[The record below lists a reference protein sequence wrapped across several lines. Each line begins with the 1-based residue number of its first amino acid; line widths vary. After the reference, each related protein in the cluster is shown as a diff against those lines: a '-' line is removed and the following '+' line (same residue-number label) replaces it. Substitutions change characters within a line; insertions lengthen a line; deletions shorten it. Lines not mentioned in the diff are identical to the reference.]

1 LARDNAAAIG
11 RRSSDQW
18 SVNPVHHKQAVDLQS
33 CINDLISIQVL
44 PAIWSGQ
51 QSYDIVG
58 ILLEAVVRILD
69 LDFAYACVR
78 DSLVDSS
85 IELIRLPQCRAPPIS
100 AEQFRRDLRDCLGG
114 ELPIMPV
121 AISNPLGQGV
131 VTIAPFHFGVHDEL
145 GVALAA
151 SQRSDFPTKNEMLL
165 LRVAGNA
172 AAIGMQEARV
182 LNAHRRA
189 ADELERRVAERTAQ
203 LSAANEE
210 LSREIVE
217 RKRAEDAALVLT
229 DALAFELSTVTR
241 LHELTTR
248 LAGNTELQPILEAIL
263 DAAIGLHNAD
273 FGLVQLCNTETGG
286 LEVVAQLGFG
296 NEFLEYVR
304 DMRDDTS
311 ACGMALQRQ
320 ACVVIEDVETD
331 PAFAPHR
338 AIAAAA
344 GFRAVQSTPFR
355 DRSNK
360 PLGIISTHFRR
371 PHRPTEHD
379 LRLTDLFARHAAAMI
394 ESKRAEDKR
403 RNLAS
408 LVEASPD
415 FIGIASL
422 EGEVQFVNPQGR
434 QLLGLEGDFGANIFE
449 FVVEA
454 DREKL
459 AKQALPAVT
468 RDGHWDGEIRF
479 RHFKTGHA
487 IPMQQRIFFISDA
500 ATGRRIALATV
511 SRDVSESKRTE
522 QARQESELRWRAV
535 YEDSAVG
542 IWLTDA
548 AGRFVAVN
556 RALQDMLGYTE
567 VELQK
572 LSLNDITPEEDWDGA
587 QARID
592 QLRERS
598 IPEYHAQQ
606 RYYRKDGCIIW
617 GNTSAAL
624 IPSVDDAPD
633 LLVEIIEDIS
643 ARKQTEG
650 ALAQAQA
657 DLARVTRV
665 TLMGEL
671 AASIAHEVN
680 QPLAAVVA
688 NASACRR
695 WLAAAPPNTA
705 EASDAADRIIRDAV
719 RASDVISRIR
729 GFLRRGDL
737 HKVPLDLDEVIHEV
751 IGFVQDKVN
760 TQLIELH
767 VEIMPGTPRVFADRI
782 QLQQV
787 VLNLMLNA
795 IEAMEKVA
803 QPRVLRLAVG
813 SHGDNAVRIA
823 VSDSGPGIAAAHR
836 QIIFDAFFSTKTDG
850 IGMGLAISRSIIEA
864 NQGRLWATK
873 NAGRGETFQFVLP
886 TSAPG
891 HP

>member
-1 LARDNAAAIG
+1 MR
-11 RRSSDQW
+11 
-18 SVNPVHHKQAVDLQS
+18 HKQAVDLQS
-33 CINDLISIQVL
+33 RINDLIGIQAL

-51 QSYDIVG
+51 QSSDIVG

-85 IELIRLPQCRAPPIS
+85 FELIRLRQCRAPPIS
-100 AEQFRRDLRDCLGG
+100 ADQFRRDLRDGLGG
-114 ELPIMPV
+114 ELPITPV

-131 VTIAPFHFGVHDEL
+131 VKIAPFHFGVHDEL

-151 SQRSDFPTKNEMLL
+151 SQRSDFPTKDEMLL

-172 AAIGMQEARV
+172 AAIGIQEARV

-203 LSAANEE
+203 LTAANEE

-217 RKRAEDAALVLT
+217 RKRAEDAALVLK
-229 DALAFELSTVTR
+229 DALAFELSTMTR

-248 LAGNTELQPILEAIL
+248 LAGNTELQQILEEVL

-273 FGLVQLCNTETGG
+273 FGLIQLCNPKTGG
-286 LEVVAQLGFG
+286 LEVVAQRGFG
-296 NEFLEYVR
+296 KEFLEYFR
-304 DMRDDTS
+304 DMRYDTS
-311 ACGMALQRQ
+311 ACGMTLQRQ

-331 PAFAPHR
+331 PGFAPHR
-338 AIAAAA
+338 AMAAAA

-355 DRSNK
+355 NRSNK

-371 PHRPTEHD
+371 PHRATEHD
-379 LRLTDLFARHAAAMI
+379 LRLTDLFARHAAATI
-394 ESKRAEDKR
+394 ESKLAEDECRK
-403 RNLAS
+403 LAS

-434 QLLGLEGDFGANIFE
+434 KLLGLEGDFGANIFE

-454 DREKL
+454 EREKL
-459 AKQALPAVT
+459 AKQVLPAVT

-500 ATGRRIALATV
+500 ATGRRIALATI

-522 QARQESELRWRAV
+522 KARQESELRWRAV
-535 YEDSAVG
+535 YENSAVG
-542 IWLTDA
+542 ISLTDA
-548 AGRFVAVN
+548 AGRFVAAN

-572 LSLNDITPEEDWDGA
+572 LTLDDITPEEDWDAA
-587 QARID
+587 QARND

-624 IPSVDDAPD
+624 IPGVDDAPN

-643 ARKQTEG
+643 ARKQTES

-695 WLAAAPPNTA
+695 WLAVAPPNTA

-719 RASDVISRIR
+719 RASYVISRIR
-729 GFLRRGDL
+729 GFLRRGEL
-737 HKVPLDLDEVIHEV
+737 HKVPLDLDEVIQEM

-782 QLQQV
+782 ELQQV

-795 IEAMEKVA
+795 IEAMEQVA

-813 SHGDNAVRIA
+813 SHGENAVRIA

-836 QIIFDAFFSTKTDG
+836 KKVFDAFFSTKTDG

-873 NAGRGETFQFVLP
+873 NAGRGETFHFVLP
-886 TSAPG
+886 TAAPG

>member
-1 LARDNAAAIG
+1 MR
-11 RRSSDQW
+11 
-18 SVNPVHHKQAVDLQS
+18 HKQAVDLQS
-33 CINDLISIQVL
+33 RINDLIGIQAL

-51 QSYDIVG
+51 QSSDIVG

-85 IELIRLPQCRAPPIS
+85 FELIRLRQCRAPPIS
-100 AEQFRRDLRDCLGG
+100 ADQFRRDLRDGLGG
-114 ELPIMPV
+114 ELPITPV

-131 VTIAPFHFGVHDEL
+131 VKIAPFHFGVHDEL

-151 SQRSDFPTKNEMLL
+151 SQRSDFPTKDEMLL

-172 AAIGMQEARV
+172 AAIGIQEARV

-203 LSAANEE
+203 LTAANEE

-217 RKRAEDAALVLT
+217 RKRAEDAALVLK
-229 DALAFELSTVTR
+229 DALAFELSTMTR

-248 LAGNTELQPILEAIL
+248 LAGNTELQRILEEVL

-273 FGLVQLCNTETGG
+273 FGLIQLCNPKTGG
-286 LEVVAQLGFG
+286 LEVVAQRGFG
-296 NEFLEYVR
+296 KEFLEYFR
-304 DMRDDTS
+304 DMRYDTS
-311 ACGMALQRQ
+311 ACGMTLQRQ

-331 PAFAPHR
+331 PGFAPHR
-338 AIAAAA
+338 AMAAAA

-355 DRSNK
+355 NRSNK

-371 PHRPTEHD
+371 PHRATEHD
-379 LRLTDLFARHAAAMI
+379 LRLTDLFARHAAATI
-394 ESKRAEDKR
+394 ESKLAEDECRK
-403 RNLAS
+403 LAS

-434 QLLGLEGDFGANIFE
+434 KLLGLEGDFGANIFE

-454 DREKL
+454 EREKL
-459 AKQALPAVT
+459 AKQVLPAVT

-500 ATGRRIALATV
+500 ATGRRIALATI

-522 QARQESELRWRAV
+522 KARQESELRWRAV
-535 YEDSAVG
+535 YENSAVG
-542 IWLTDA
+542 ISLTDA
-548 AGRFVAVN
+548 AGRFVAAN

-572 LSLNDITPEEDWDGA
+572 LTLDDITPEEDWDAA
-587 QARID
+587 QARND

-624 IPSVDDAPD
+624 IPGVDDAPN

-643 ARKQTEG
+643 ARKQTES

-695 WLAAAPPNTA
+695 WLAVAPPNTA

-719 RASDVISRIR
+719 RASYVISRIR
-729 GFLRRGDL
+729 GFLRRGEL
-737 HKVPLDLDEVIHEV
+737 HKVPLDLDEVIQEM

-782 QLQQV
+782 ELQQV

-795 IEAMEKVA
+795 IEAMEQVA

-813 SHGDNAVRIA
+813 SHGENAVRIA

-836 QIIFDAFFSTKTDG
+836 KKVFDAFFSTKTDG

-873 NAGRGETFQFVLP
+873 NAGRGETFHFVLP
-886 TSAPG
+886 TAAPG

>member
-1 LARDNAAAIG
+1 
-11 RRSSDQW
+11 
-18 SVNPVHHKQAVDLQS
+18 
-33 CINDLISIQVL
+33 
-44 PAIWSGQ
+44 
-51 QSYDIVG
+51 
-58 ILLEAVVRILD
+58 
-69 LDFAYACVR
+69 
-78 DSLVDSS
+78 
-85 IELIRLPQCRAPPIS
+85 
-100 AEQFRRDLRDCLGG
+100 
-114 ELPIMPV
+114 
-121 AISNPLGQGV
+121 
-131 VTIAPFHFGVHDEL
+131 L

-151 SQRSDFPTKNEMLL
+151 SQRSDFPTKDEMLL

-172 AAIGMQEARV
+172 AAIGIQEARV

-203 LSAANEE
+203 LTAANEE

-217 RKRAEDAALVLT
+217 RKRAGDAALVLK
-229 DALAFELSTVTR
+229 DALAFELSTMTR

-248 LAGNTELQPILEAIL
+248 LAGNTELQQILEEVL
-263 DAAIGLHNAD
+263 DAAISLHNAD
-273 FGLVQLCNTETGG
+273 FGLIQLCNPKTGA
-286 LEVVAQLGFG
+286 LEVAAQRGFG
-296 NEFLEYVR
+296 KEFLEYFR
-304 DMRDDTS
+304 DMRYDTS
-311 ACGMALQRQ
+311 ACGMTLQRE

-331 PAFAPHR
+331 PGFAPHR
-338 AIAAAA
+338 AMAAAA

-355 DRSNK
+355 NRSNK

-379 LRLTDLFARHAAAMI
+379 LRLTDLFARHAAATI
-394 ESKRAEDKR
+394 ESKLAEDECRK
-403 RNLAS
+403 LAS

-415 FIGIASL
+415 FIGITSL

-434 QLLGLEGDFGANIFE
+434 KLLGLEGDFGANIFE

-454 DREKL
+454 EREKL
-459 AKQALPAVT
+459 AKQVLPAVT

-479 RHFKTGHA
+479 RHFKTGYA

-500 ATGRRIALATV
+500 ATGRRIALATI

-522 QARQESELRWRAV
+522 KARQESELRWRAV
-535 YEDSAVG
+535 YENSAVG
-542 IWLTDA
+542 ISLTDA
-548 AGRFVAVN
+548 AGHFVAAN

-572 LSLNDITPEEDWDGA
+572 LTLDDITPEEDWDAA
-587 QARID
+587 QARND

-624 IPSVDDAPD
+624 IPGVDDAPN

-643 ARKQTEG
+643 ARKQTES

-695 WLAAAPPNTA
+695 WLGVAPPNTA
-705 EASDAADRIIRDAV
+705 EASDAADRIIRDAM
-719 RASDVISRIR
+719 RASYVISRIR
-729 GFLRRGDL
+729 GFLRRGEL
-737 HKVPLDLDEVIHEV
+737 HKVPLDLDEVIQEM

-782 QLQQV
+782 ELQQV

-795 IEAMEKVA
+795 IEAMEQVA

-813 SHGDNAVRIA
+813 SHGENAVRIA

-836 QIIFDAFFSTKTDG
+836 KKVFDAFFSTKTDG

-873 NAGRGETFQFVLP
+873 NAGRGETFHFVLP
-886 TSAPG
+886 TAAPG

>member
-1 LARDNAAAIG
+1 
-11 RRSSDQW
+11 
-18 SVNPVHHKQAVDLQS
+18 VHHKQAVDLQS
-33 CINDLISIQVL
+33 RINDLISIQAL

-51 QSYDIVG
+51 QPYDIVG
-58 ILLEAVVRILD
+58 ILLDTVVRILD
-69 LDFAYACVR
+69 LDFAYARVG
-78 DSLVDSS
+78 DSQVDSS

-100 AEQFRRDLRDCLGG
+100 AEQFRRDLRDRFGG
-114 ELPIMPV
+114 ELPITPV
-121 AISNPLGQGV
+121 AISNLLGQGIV
-131 VTIAPFHFGVHDEL
+131 KIAPFNFGVHDEL
-145 GVALAA
+145 GVALAV
-151 SQRSDFPTKNEMLL
+151 SQRGDFPTKNELL
-165 LRVAGNA
+165 LLHAAGNA
-172 AAIGMQEARV
+172 ATIGMQEARM

-203 LSAANEE
+203 LTAANEE
-210 LSREIVE
+210 LSLEIVE
-217 RKRAEDAALVLT
+217 RKRAEDAALILK
-229 DALAFELSTVTR
+229 DALAFELSTMTR

-248 LAGNTELQPILEAIL
+248 LAGNTELQQILEEVL
-263 DAAIGLHNAD
+263 DAAISLHNAD
-273 FGLVQLCNTETGG
+273 FGLVQLYNPETGG
-286 LEVVAQLGFG
+286 LDVVAQRGFDQ
-296 NEFLEYVR
+296 ECLSCFCDV
-304 DMRDDTS
+304 RDDTS
-311 ACGMALQRQ
+311 GCGGALQRQ

-331 PAFAPHR
+331 PGFAPHR
-338 AIAAAA
+338 ALAAAA

-355 DRSNK
+355 DRSGK
-360 PLGIISTHFRR
+360 PLGIMSTYFRR

-379 LRLTDLFARHAAAMI
+379 LRLTDFFARHAATTI
-394 ESKRAEDKR
+394 ESKLAEDER
-403 RNLAS
+403 RKLAA

-434 QLLGLEGDFGANIFE
+434 KLLGLQGESGGNIFE
-449 FVVEA
+449 FVIEA

-459 AKQALPAVT
+459 AKEALPAVT
-468 RDGHWDGEIRF
+468 RVGYWDGEIRF
-479 RHFKTGHA
+479 RNFKTGHA

-511 SRDVSESKRTE
+511 SRDVSESKRAE

-535 YEDSAVG
+535 YENSAVG

-548 AGRFVAVN
+548 AGRFVVAN

-567 VELQK
+567 AELQK
-572 LSLNDITPEEDWDGA
+572 LTLNDITPEEDWEGA

-592 QLRERS
+592 QLRERI
-598 IPEYHAQQ
+598 IPDYHVQQ
-606 RYYRKDGCIIW
+606 RYYRKDGSIAW

-624 IPSVDDAPD
+624 IPSVDDAPN
-633 LLVEIIEDIS
+633 LLVEIVKDIS
-643 ARKQTEG
+643 SRKQTEG

-695 WLAAAPPNTA
+695 WLAAAPPNTS
-705 EASDAADRIIRDAV
+705 EACDAAERIVRDAG

-729 GFLRRGDL
+729 GFLRRGEL

-795 IEAMEKVA
+795 IEAMERA
-803 QPRVLRLAVG
+803 TQPRVLRLAAG
-813 SHGDNAVRIA
+813 SHGENEVRIA
-823 VSDSGPGIAAAHR
+823 ISDSGPGIAAAQR
-836 QIIFDAFFSTKTDG
+836 QRIFDAFFSTKPDG

-886 TSAPG
+886 TAALG

>member
-1 LARDNAAAIG
+1 MR
-11 RRSSDQW
+11 
-18 SVNPVHHKQAVDLQS
+18 HKQAVDLQS
-33 CINDLISIQVL
+33 RINDLIGIQAL

-51 QSYDIVG
+51 QSSDIVG

-85 IELIRLPQCRAPPIS
+85 FELIRLRQCRAPPIS
-100 AEQFRRDLRDCLGG
+100 ADQFRRDLRDGLGG
-114 ELPIMPV
+114 ELPITPV

-131 VTIAPFHFGVHDEL
+131 VKIAPFHFGVHDEL

-151 SQRSDFPTKNEMLL
+151 SQRSDFPTKDEMLL

-172 AAIGMQEARV
+172 AAIGIQEARV

-203 LSAANEE
+203 LTAANEE

-217 RKRAEDAALVLT
+217 RKRAEDAALVLK
-229 DALAFELSTVTR
+229 DALAFELSTMTR

-248 LAGNTELQPILEAIL
+248 LAGNTELQQILEEVL

-273 FGLVQLCNTETGG
+273 FGLIQLCNPKTGG
-286 LEVVAQLGFG
+286 LEVVAQRGFG
-296 NEFLEYVR
+296 KEFLEYFR

-311 ACGMALQRQ
+311 ACGMTLQRQ

-331 PAFAPHR
+331 PGFAPHR
-338 AIAAAA
+338 AMAAAA

-355 DRSNK
+355 NRSNK

-371 PHRPTEHD
+371 PHRATEHD
-379 LRLTDLFARHAAAMI
+379 LRLTDLFARHAAATI
-394 ESKRAEDKR
+394 ESKLAEDECRK
-403 RNLAS
+403 LAS

-434 QLLGLEGDFGANIFE
+434 KLLGLEGDFGANIFE

-454 DREKL
+454 EREKL
-459 AKQALPAVT
+459 AKQVLPAVT

-500 ATGRRIALATV
+500 ATGRRIALATI

-522 QARQESELRWRAV
+522 KARQESELRWRAV
-535 YEDSAVG
+535 YENSAVG
-542 IWLTDA
+542 ISLTDA
-548 AGRFVAVN
+548 AGRFVAAN

-572 LSLNDITPEEDWDGA
+572 LTLDDITPEEDWDAA
-587 QARID
+587 QARND

-624 IPSVDDAPD
+624 IPGVDDAPN

-643 ARKQTEG
+643 ARKQTES

-695 WLAAAPPNTA
+695 WLAVAPPNTA

-719 RASDVISRIR
+719 RASYVISRIR
-729 GFLRRGDL
+729 GFLRRGEL
-737 HKVPLDLDEVIHEV
+737 HKVPLDLDEVIQEM

-782 QLQQV
+782 ELQQV

-795 IEAMEKVA
+795 IEAMEQVA

-813 SHGDNAVRIA
+813 SHGENAVRIA

-836 QIIFDAFFSTKTDG
+836 KKVFDAFFSTKTDG

-873 NAGRGETFQFVLP
+873 NAGRGETFHFVLP
-886 TSAPG
+886 TAAPG

>member
-1 LARDNAAAIG
+1 
-11 RRSSDQW
+11 
-18 SVNPVHHKQAVDLQS
+18 
-33 CINDLISIQVL
+33 
-44 PAIWSGQ
+44 
-51 QSYDIVG
+51 
-58 ILLEAVVRILD
+58 
-69 LDFAYACVR
+69 
-78 DSLVDSS
+78 
-85 IELIRLPQCRAPPIS
+85 
-100 AEQFRRDLRDCLGG
+100 
-114 ELPIMPV
+114 
-121 AISNPLGQGV
+121 
-131 VTIAPFHFGVHDEL
+131 
-145 GVALAA
+145 
-151 SQRSDFPTKNEMLL
+151 
-165 LRVAGNA
+165 
-172 AAIGMQEARV
+172 
-182 LNAHRRA
+182 
-189 ADELERRVAERTAQ
+189 
-203 LSAANEE
+203 
-210 LSREIVE
+210 
-217 RKRAEDAALVLT
+217 LVLK
-229 DALAFELSTVTR
+229 DALASELSTMTR

-248 LAGNTELQPILEAIL
+248 SAGNTGLQQILEEVL
-263 DAAIGLHNAD
+263 DAAIDLHGAD
-273 FGLVQLCNTETGG
+273 FGLVQLCNTETGE
-286 LEVVAQLGFG
+286 LEVVAQRGFG
-296 NEFLEYVR
+296 EECLDYFRDVR
-304 DMRDDTS
+304 DDSS
-311 ACGMALQRQ
+311 AGRRALQRQ
-320 ACVVIEDVETD
+320 ECVVIEDVETD
-331 PAFAPHR
+331 PGFAPHR
-338 AIAAAA
+338 AIAAAV
-344 GFRAVQSTPFR
+344 GFRALQSTPFR
-355 DRSNK
+355 DRSGK
-360 PLGIISTHFRR
+360 PLGIISTYFRR

-379 LRLTDLFARHAAAMI
+379 LRLTDLFARHAAATI
-394 ESKRAEDKR
+394 ESKLAEDER
-403 RNLAS
+403 RKLAS

-434 QLLGLEGDFGANIFE
+434 QLLGLEGDFGADIFE
-449 FVVEA
+449 LVIEA

-459 AKQALPAVT
+459 AQQALPAVT

-479 RHFKTGHA
+479 RNLKTGHA
-487 IPMQQRIFFISDA
+487 IPMQQRIFFISDV

-511 SRDVSESKRTE
+511 GRDVSESKRIE

-535 YEDSAVG
+535 YENSAVG
-542 IWLTDA
+542 IRLTNA
-548 AGRFVAVN
+548 AGRCVAAN
-556 RALQDMLGYTE
+556 RALQNMLGYTE
-567 VELQK
+567 AELQK
-572 LSLNDITPEEDWDGA
+572 LSLSEITPEEDWEGA

-592 QLRERS
+592 QLCERS

-624 IPSVDDAPD
+624 IPSVDDAPN

-705 EASDAADRIIRDAV
+705 EAGDAAQRIVRDAA

-729 GFLRRGDL
+729 GFLRRGEL
-737 HKVPLDLDEVIHEV
+737 HKISVDLEEVIHEV
-751 IGFVQDKVN
+751 IGFVQDKLN

-767 VEIMPGTPRVFADRI
+767 VEIVPGTPRVFADRI

-803 QPRVLRLAVG
+803 QPRVLRLAAG
-813 SHGDNAVRIA
+813 GHGEDAVRLA
-823 VSDSGPGIAAAHR
+823 VSDSGPGIAAAQR
-836 QIIFDAFFSTKTDG
+836 QRIFDAFFSTKTDG

-873 NAGRGETFQFVLP
+873 NAGQGETFQFVLP
-886 TSAPG
+886 IAASG

>member
-1 LARDNAAAIG
+1 MC

-18 SVNPVHHKQAVDLQS
+18 SANPVHHKQAVDLQS
-33 CINDLISIQVL
+33 RINDLISIQAL

-51 QSYDIVG
+51 ESHDIVG
-58 ILLEAVVRILD
+58 ILLEALVRILD

-100 AEQFRRDLRDCLGG
+100 VEQFRRGLRDCLGDDW
-114 ELPIMPV
+114 PTMPV
-121 AISNPLGQGV
+121 AIPNPLGQGV
-131 VTIAPFHFGVHDEL
+131 VRIAPFHFGIDDEL
-145 GVALAA
+145 GVALAV
-151 SQRSDFPTKNEMLL
+151 SQRGDFPTKNEVLL
-165 LRVAGNA
+165 LRIAGSA
-172 AAIGMQEARV
+172 AAVGMQEARL

-203 LSAANEE
+203 LTAANEQ

-217 RKRAEDAALVLT
+217 RKRAEDAALVLK
-229 DALAFELSTVTR
+229 DALAIELST
-241 LHELTTR
+241 
-248 LAGNTELQPILEAIL
+248 
-263 DAAIGLHNAD
+263 
-273 FGLVQLCNTETGG
+273 
-286 LEVVAQLGFG
+286 
-296 NEFLEYVR
+296 
-304 DMRDDTS
+304 M
-311 ACGMALQRQ
+311 
-320 ACVVIEDVETD
+320 
-331 PAFAPHR
+331 
-338 AIAAAA
+338 
-344 GFRAVQSTPFR
+344 
-355 DRSNK
+355 
-360 PLGIISTHFRR
+360 
-371 PHRPTEHD
+371 
-379 LRLTDLFARHAAAMI
+379 
-394 ESKRAEDKR
+394 
-403 RNLAS
+403 
-408 LVEASPD
+408 
-415 FIGIASL
+415 
-422 EGEVQFVNPQGR
+422 
-434 QLLGLEGDFGANIFE
+434 
-449 FVVEA
+449 
-454 DREKL
+454 
-459 AKQALPAVT
+459 
-468 RDGHWDGEIRF
+468 
-479 RHFKTGHA
+479 
-487 IPMQQRIFFISDA
+487 
-500 ATGRRIALATV
+500 
-511 SRDVSESKRTE
+511 KRTE

-535 YEDSAVG
+535 YENSAVG

-548 AGRFVAVN
+548 AGRFVAAN
-556 RALQDMLGYTE
+556 RALQGMLGYTE

-592 QLRERS
+592 QLRERG

-606 RYYRKDGCIIW
+606 RYYRKDGGIIW

-624 IPSVDDAPD
+624 IPSVDDAPN

-705 EASDAADRIIRDAV
+705 EASDAADRIVRDAA

-729 GFLRRGDL
+729 GFLRRGEL

-751 IGFVQDKVN
+751 IGFVQDKVI

-767 VEIMPGTPRVFADRI
+767 VEITPGTPRVFADRI

-787 VLNLMLNA
+787 ILNLMLNA

-813 SHGDNAVRIA
+813 SHGENTVRVAVA
-823 VSDSGPGIAAAHR
+823 DSGPGIAAAQR
-836 QIIFDAFFSTKTDG
+836 QRIFDAFFSTKNDG
-850 IGMGLAISRSIIEA
+850 IGMGLAISRSIIEG

-886 TSAPG
+886 AAAAG

>member
-1 LARDNAAAIG
+1 MR
-11 RRSSDQW
+11 
-18 SVNPVHHKQAVDLQS
+18 HKQAVDLQS
-33 CINDLISIQVL
+33 RINDLISIQAL

-51 QSYDIVG
+51 QSSDIVG

-78 DSLVDSS
+78 DPLVDSS
-85 IELIRLPQCRAPPIS
+85 IELIRMRQCRAPPIS
-100 AEQFRRDLRDCLGG
+100 AEQFRRDLTDGLGG
-114 ELPIMPV
+114 ELPITPV
-121 AISNPLGQGV
+121 GISNPLGQGV
-131 VTIAPFHFGVHDEL
+131 VKIAPFHFGVHDEL

-165 LRVAGNA
+165 LRVAGDA
-172 AAIGMQEARV
+172 AAIGMQEARL

-189 ADELERRVAERTAQ
+189 ADALERRVAERTAQ
-203 LSAANEE
+203 LTAANEE

-217 RKRAEDAALVLT
+217 RKRAEDAALVLK
-229 DALAFELSTVTR
+229 DALAFELSTMTR

-248 LAGNTELQPILEAIL
+248 LAGNTELQQILEEVL

-273 FGLVQLCNTETGG
+273 FGLIRLCNSETGG
-286 LEVVAQLGFG
+286 LDVVAQRGFG
-296 NEFLEYVR
+296 KEFLEYFR

-311 ACGMALQRQ
+311 ACGMTLQRQ
-320 ACVVIEDVETD
+320 ACIVIEDIETD
-331 PAFAPHR
+331 PGFAPHR

-360 PLGIISTHFRR
+360 PLGIISTHFRH

-379 LRLTDLFARHAAAMI
+379 LRLTDLFVRHAAATI
-394 ESKRAEDKR
+394 ESKLAEDECRK
-403 RNLAS
+403 LAS

-422 EGEVQFVNPQGR
+422 EGEVKFVNPQGR
-434 QLLGLEGDFGANIFE
+434 KLLGLEGDFGANIFE

-459 AKQALPAVT
+459 AKQVLPAVT

-500 ATGRRIALATV
+500 ATGRRIALATI

-535 YEDSAVG
+535 YENSAVG

-548 AGRFVAVN
+548 AGRCVAAN

-572 LSLNDITPEEDWDGA
+572 LTLDDITPDEDWDAA

-592 QLRERS
+592 QLRERC

-624 IPSVDDAPD
+624 IPGVDDAPN

-643 ARKQTEG
+643 ARKQTES
-650 ALAQAQA
+650 ALAEAQA

-695 WLAAAPPNTA
+695 WLAIAPPNTA

-729 GFLRRGDL
+729 GFLRRGEL
-737 HKVPLDLDEVIHEV
+737 HKVPLDLDEVIQEM

-813 SHGDNAVRIA
+813 SHGENEVRIA
-823 VSDSGPGIAAAHR
+823 VSDSGPGIAAADR
-836 QIIFDAFFSTKTDG
+836 KKVFDAFFSTKIDG

-886 TSAPG
+886 TAAPG

>member
-18 SVNPVHHKQAVDLQS
+18 SANPVHHKQAVDFQS
-33 CINDLISIQVL
+33 RINDLISIQAL
-44 PAIWSGQ
+44 PSILSGQ
-51 QSYDIVG
+51 QSYDFVG
-58 ILLEAVVRILD
+58 MLLDAVVCILD

-78 DSLVDSS
+78 DSLIDSG

-100 AEQFRRDLRDCLGG
+100 AEQFRRDLRNFLGG
-114 ELPIMPV
+114 DLPTTPV
-121 AISNPLGQGV
+121 AIANPLGHGV
-131 VTIAPFHFGVHDEL
+131 VKIAPFHFGVHDEL
-145 GVALAA
+145 GVALAV
-151 SQRSDFPTKNEMLL
+151 SQRSNFPTKNEMLL

-172 AAIGMQEARV
+172 AAVGMQEARV
-182 LNAHRRA
+182 FNAHRRA

-203 LSAANEE
+203 LTAANQE

-217 RKRAEDAALVLT
+217 RKRAEDAALVLK
-229 DALAFELSTVTR
+229 DALALELSTMTW

-248 LAGNTELQPILEAIL
+248 LAENTGLQQILEEVL

-273 FGLVQLCNTETGG
+273 FGMVQLCNTETGE
-286 LEVVAQLGFG
+286 LEVVAQRGFG
-296 NEFLEYVR
+296 KEWLDYFR
-304 DMRDDTS
+304 DMRDDVS
-311 ACGMALQRQ
+311 AGDRALKRQ
-320 ACVVIEDVETD
+320 VCVVIEDVETD
-331 PAFAPHR
+331 AGFASHR
-338 AIAAAA
+338 AIAAAV
-344 GFRAVQSTPFR
+344 GFRALQSTPFR
-355 DRSNK
+355 DRSGK

-379 LRLTDLFARHAAAMI
+379 LRLTDLFARHAAATI
-394 ESKRAEDKR
+394 ESKLAEDER
-403 RNLAS
+403 RKLAS

-434 QLLGLEGDFGANIFE
+434 KLLGLEGEFGGNIFE

-479 RHFKTGHA
+479 RNFRTGHA
-487 IPMQQRIFFISDA
+487 IPMQQRIFFISDV

-511 SRDVSESKRTE
+511 SRDVSESKRAE
-522 QARQESELRWRAV
+522 QARQESELRWRAI
-535 YEDSAVG
+535 YDNSAVG

-548 AGRFVAVN
+548 AGRFVAAN
-556 RALQDMLGYTE
+556 RALQNMLGYTE
-567 VELQK
+567 VELRK
-572 LSLNDITPEEDWDGA
+572 LSLNEITPEEDWEGA

-606 RYYRKDGCIIW
+606 RYYRKDGCVIW

-624 IPSVDDAPD
+624 IPSVENAPD

-657 DLARVTRV
+657 DLARVTRG

-705 EASDAADRIIRDAV
+705 EASDAAERIGRDAA

-729 GFLRRGDL
+729 GFLRRGEL
-737 HKVPLDLDEVIHEV
+737 HKVPLDPDEVIHEV
-751 IGFVQDKVN
+751 IGFVQDKLK

-767 VEIMPGTPRVFADRI
+767 LEITPGTPRVFADRI

-813 SHGDNAVRIA
+813 SHGENTVRIA
-823 VSDSGPGIAAAHR
+823 VSDSGPGIAAAQR
-836 QIIFDAFFSTKTDG
+836 QRIFDAFFSTKPDG

-886 TSAPG
+886 TAASG

>member
-1 LARDNAAAIG
+1 
-11 RRSSDQW
+11 
-18 SVNPVHHKQAVDLQS
+18 VHHKQAVDLQS
-33 CINDLISIQVL
+33 RINDLISIQAL

-51 QSYDIVG
+51 QPYDIVG
-58 ILLEAVVRILD
+58 ILLDTVVRILD
-69 LDFAYACVR
+69 LDFAYARVS
-78 DSLVDSS
+78 DSQVDSS
-85 IELIRLPQCRAPPIS
+85 IELIRLPQWRAPPIS
-100 AEQFRRDLRDCLGG
+100 AEQFRRDLRDRFGG
-114 ELPIMPV
+114 ELPSTPV
-121 AISNPLGQGV
+121 AISSPLGQGV
-131 VTIAPFHFGVHDEL
+131 VKIAPFHFGVHDEL
-145 GVALAA
+145 GVALAV
-151 SQRSDFPTKNEMLL
+151 SQRGDFPTKNEMLL
-165 LRVAGNA
+165 LHAAGNA
-172 AAIGMQEARV
+172 ATIGMQEARM

-203 LSAANEE
+203 LTAANEE

-217 RKRAEDAALVLT
+217 RKRAEDAALVLK
-229 DALAFELSTVTR
+229 DALAFELSTMTR

-248 LAGNTELQPILEAIL
+248 LAGNTELQQILEEVL
-263 DAAIGLHNAD
+263 DAAISLHNAD
-273 FGLVQLCNTETGG
+273 FGLVQLCNTATGG
-286 LEVVAQLGFG
+286 LEVVAQRGFDQ
-296 NEFLEYVR
+296 ECLSYFCDV
-304 DMRDDTS
+304 RDDTS
-311 ACGMALQRQ
+311 ACGGALQRQ

-331 PAFAPHR
+331 PGFAPHR
-338 AIAAAA
+338 ALAAAA
-344 GFRAVQSTPFR
+344 GFRAVQFTPFR
-355 DRSNK
+355 DRSGR

-379 LRLTDLFARHAAAMI
+379 LRLTDFFARHAAATI
-394 ESKRAEDKR
+394 ESKLAEDER
-403 RNLAS
+403 RKLAA

-434 QLLGLEGDFGANIFE
+434 KLLGLEGEFGGNIFE

-459 AKQALPAVT
+459 AKEALPAVT
-468 RDGHWDGEIRF
+468 RDGYWDGEIRF
-479 RHFKTGHA
+479 RNFKTGHA

-511 SRDVSESKRTE
+511 SRDVSESKRAE

-535 YEDSAVG
+535 YENSAVG

-548 AGRFVAVN
+548 AGRFVAAN

-567 VELQK
+567 AELQK
-572 LSLNDITPEEDWDGA
+572 LSLNDITPEEDWEGA

-592 QLRERS
+592 QLRERI
-598 IPEYHAQQ
+598 IPDYHAQQ
-606 RYYRKDGCIIW
+606 RYYRKDGSIAW

-624 IPSVDDAPD
+624 IPSVDDAPN
-633 LLVEIIEDIS
+633 LLVEIVKDMS

-705 EASDAADRIIRDAV
+705 EAGDAAERIVRDAR

-729 GFLRRGDL
+729 GFLRRGEL

-760 TQLIELH
+760 TQLIELN

-787 VLNLMLNA
+787 ILNLMLNS

-803 QPRVLRLAVG
+803 QPRVLRLAASG
-813 SHGDNAVRIA
+813 HGENAVRIA
-823 VSDSGPGIAAAHR
+823 VSDSGPGVADAQR
-836 QIIFDAFFSTKTDG
+836 QRIFDAFFSTKTDG

-873 NAGRGETFQFVLP
+873 NVGQGETFQFVLP
-886 TSAPG
+886 TAAPG
-891 HP
+891 QS

>member
-1 LARDNAAAIG
+1 M
-11 RRSSDQW
+11 
-18 SVNPVHHKQAVDLQS
+18 HHKQAVDLQS
-33 CINDLISIQVL
+33 RINDLTGIQAL
-44 PAIWSGQ
+44 PTIWSGQ

-69 LDFAYACVR
+69 LDFAYARVR
-78 DSLVDSS
+78 DSLIDSS

-100 AEQFRRDLRDCLGG
+100 AEQFRQDLRDRLGG
-114 ELPIMPV
+114 DLPTMPV
-121 AISNPLGQGV
+121 SIPNPLGRGIV
-131 VTIAPFHFGVHDEL
+131 RIAPFHFGVHDEL
-145 GVALAA
+145 GVALAV
-151 SQRSDFPTKNEMLL
+151 SQRNDFPTKDEMLL
-165 LRVAGNA
+165 LRVAGSA
-172 AAIGMQEARV
+172 AAIGMQEGRMF
-182 LNAHRRA
+182 NAHRHA

-203 LSAANEE
+203 LIAANEE

-217 RKRAEDAALVLT
+217 RKRAENAALVLK
-229 DALAFELSTVTR
+229 DALAFEFSTMTR

-248 LAGNTELQPILEAIL
+248 LAGNIGLQHILEEVL
-263 DAAIGLHNAD
+263 DAAISLHNAD

-286 LEVVAQLGFG
+286 LEVVAQRGFDE
-296 NEFLEYVR
+296 EFLNYFR
-304 DMRDDTS
+304 DVRDDTWTR
-311 ACGMALQRQ
+311 GGALQRQ

-338 AIAAAA
+338 AIAAAT

-355 DRSNK
+355 DRSGK
-360 PLGIISTHFRR
+360 PLGIISTHFRH

-379 LRLTDLFARHAAAMI
+379 LRVTDLFARHAAATI
-394 ESKRAEDKR
+394 ENKLAEDER
-403 RNLAS
+403 RKLAS
-408 LVEASPD
+408 LAEASPD
-415 FIGIASL
+415 FICIASL

-434 QLLGLEGDFGANIFE
+434 KLLGLEGDFGGNILE

-468 RDGHWDGEIRF
+468 RDGYWDGEIRF
-479 RHFKTGHA
+479 RDIKTGHA
-487 IPMQQRIFFISDA
+487 IPMQQRIFFISDV

-511 SRDVSESKRTE
+511 SRDVSKSKRTE
-522 QARQESELRWRAV
+522 PARQESELRWRAV
-535 YEDSAVG
+535 YDNSAVG

-548 AGRFVAVN
+548 AGRFVAAN

-587 QARID
+587 KARIN

-606 RYYRKDGCIIW
+606 RYYRKDGRIIW

-624 IPSVDDAPD
+624 IPRVDDEPN

-643 ARKQTEG
+643 TRKQTEG

-705 EASDAADRIIRDAV
+705 EASDAADRIIRDAA

-729 GFLRRGDL
+729 GFLRRGEL
-737 HKVPLDLDEVIHEV
+737 HKVPLELDEVIHEV

-767 VEIMPGTPRVFADRI
+767 VEITPGTPRVFADRI

-803 QPRVLRLAVG
+803 QPRVLQLAVG
-813 SHGDNAVRIA
+813 SHGENAVRIA
-823 VSDSGPGIAAAHR
+823 VSDSGPGIASAHR
-836 QIIFDAFFSTKTDG
+836 QRIFDAFFTTKTDG

-886 TSAPG
+886 TAAPG

>member
-1 LARDNAAAIG
+1 
-11 RRSSDQW
+11 
-18 SVNPVHHKQAVDLQS
+18 VHHKQAVDLQS
-33 CINDLISIQVL
+33 RINDLIGIQAL

-51 QSYDIVG
+51 QSSDIVG

-85 IELIRLPQCRAPPIS
+85 FELIRLRQCRAPPIS
-100 AEQFRRDLRDCLGG
+100 ADQFRRDLRDGLGG
-114 ELPIMPV
+114 ELPITPV

-131 VTIAPFHFGVHDEL
+131 VKIAPFHFGVHDEL

-151 SQRSDFPTKNEMLL
+151 SQRSDFPTKDEMLL

-172 AAIGMQEARV
+172 AAIGIQEARV

-203 LSAANEE
+203 LTAANEE

-217 RKRAEDAALVLT
+217 RKRAEDAALVLK
-229 DALAFELSTVTR
+229 DALAFELSTMTR

-248 LAGNTELQPILEAIL
+248 LAGNTELQQILEEVL

-273 FGLVQLCNTETGG
+273 FGLIQLCNPKTGG
-286 LEVVAQLGFG
+286 LEVVAQRGFG
-296 NEFLEYVR
+296 KEFLEYFR
-304 DMRDDTS
+304 DMRYDTS
-311 ACGMALQRQ
+311 ACGMTLQRQ

-331 PAFAPHR
+331 PGFAPHR
-338 AIAAAA
+338 AMAAAA

-355 DRSNK
+355 NRSNK

-371 PHRPTEHD
+371 PHRATEHD
-379 LRLTDLFARHAAAMI
+379 LRLTDLFARHAAATI
-394 ESKRAEDKR
+394 ESKLAEDECRK
-403 RNLAS
+403 LAS

-434 QLLGLEGDFGANIFE
+434 KLLGLEGDFGANIFE

-454 DREKL
+454 EREKL
-459 AKQALPAVT
+459 AKQVLPAVT

-500 ATGRRIALATV
+500 ATGRRIALATI

-522 QARQESELRWRAV
+522 KARQESELRWRAV
-535 YEDSAVG
+535 YENSAVG
-542 IWLTDA
+542 ISLTDA
-548 AGRFVAVN
+548 AGRFVAAN

-572 LSLNDITPEEDWDGA
+572 LTLDDITPEEDWDAA
-587 QARID
+587 QARND

-624 IPSVDDAPD
+624 IPGVDDAPN

-643 ARKQTEG
+643 ARKQTES

-695 WLAAAPPNTA
+695 WLAVAPPNTA

-719 RASDVISRIR
+719 RASYVISRIR
-729 GFLRRGDL
+729 GFLRRGEL
-737 HKVPLDLDEVIHEV
+737 HKVPLDLDEVIQEM

-782 QLQQV
+782 ELQQV

-795 IEAMEKVA
+795 IEAMEQVA

-813 SHGDNAVRIA
+813 SHGENAVRIA

-836 QIIFDAFFSTKTDG
+836 KKVFDAFFSTKTDG

-873 NAGRGETFQFVLP
+873 NAGRGETFHFVLP
-886 TSAPG
+886 TAAPG